1 MLTSQS
7 SSVHHPILHHSSL
20 LHSKTLTLPLTPSSS
35 VKFQT
40 NPKPLP
46 HLHINNNYK
55 TNLVGL
61 RNCPSSIVVMS
72 KSPKVEEQKF
82 SQIGSITESLSNGMF
97 RIELDNADTVI
108 GYISGKIRQNS
119 IRILPGDRVRVEV
132 SRYDTTRGRIVRRI
146 DKDDEDKKKKK
157 TLGKKDL
164 KRKKSY

>member
-20 LHSKTLTLPLTPSSS
+20 LHSKTLTLPLTPPSS
-35 VKFQT
+35 VKFQP
-40 NPKPLP
+40 NPKSLP
-46 HLHINNNYK
+46 HLRINNYN

-61 RNCPSSIVVMS
+61 KSCPSSIVVMR

-82 SQIGSITESLSNGMF
+82 SQEGSITESLSNGMF

-157 TLGKKDL
+157 TWAKKDL
-164 KRKKSY
+164 KKKKSY